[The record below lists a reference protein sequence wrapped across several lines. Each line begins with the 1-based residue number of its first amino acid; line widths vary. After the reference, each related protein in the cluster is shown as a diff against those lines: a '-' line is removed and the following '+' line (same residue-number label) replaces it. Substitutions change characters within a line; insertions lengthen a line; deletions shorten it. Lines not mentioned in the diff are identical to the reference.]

1 MRFITRSTSEPR
13 KELRAIQKKLPELSD
28 IPWVQVLGWGSVAT
42 GALALGFFVGRNLRE
57 RYRFK
62 HSTPYD
68 FYSHAGDNGGPVEF
82 GVGV

>member
-13 KELRAIQKKLPELSD
+13 KELRAIQKKLPDLSD